1 MIPVKYIVPL
11 VRQGIRDTDKTIVP
25 LDTTLYPLILSGVR
39 QLHSDVPEMAR
50 DEHLDAV
57 DVPEQLAGGDDP
69 VPVSRDVLNAVADYA
84 CYRYYLG
91 DIGSVRDERRAN
103 EFLAAYDRQI
113 APQEK

>member
-11 VRQGIRDTDKTIVP
+11 VRQGIRDTDKSIVP
-25 LDTTLYPLILSGVR
+25 ADSTLYPLILAAVR
-39 QLHSDVPEMAR
+39 QLFSDIPEMAL
-50 DEHLDAV
+50 DEHLQTIAL
-57 DVPEQLAGGDDP
+57 PELLAGEDDLLP
-69 VPVSRDVLNAVADYA
+69 INDAWLNAVADYA

-103 EFLAAYDRQI
+103 EFLAAYDRQL